1 MLTNTKLIDFVNRV
15 AGDSGLRASLEA
27 DFDGTL
33 SASGITL
40 SGPERESLKASYRYL
55 RAVDPMTLE
64 SRIAAA
70 SGGTGGATPAC

>member
-15 AGDSGLRASLEA
+15 AANHELRTSLEA

-33 SASGITL
+33 SANGIAL
-40 SGPERESLKASYRYL
+40 SGAERESLKASYRYL

-64 SRIAAA
+64 SRIAA
-70 SGGTGGATPAC
+70 GGGGATPAC

>member
-1 MLTNTKLIDFVNRV
+1 MLTNSKLIDFVNRV
-15 AGDSGLRASLEA
+15 AVDQDLRASLEA

-33 SASGITL
+33 SANAIAL
-40 SGPERESLKASYRYL
+40 SGAERESLKASYRYL

-70 SGGTGGATPAC
+70 QGGATPAC